1 MRYKRTEHPYPD
13 HELLGYRPVAALL
26 GVSKTTIERALESGR
41 IDQFEDSKGIP
52 RFHQVVTPQQFH
64 ANKATNM
71 VSTPTR
77 GQAAAGMDGLSAQA
91 VAHLPLTNPG
101 AAPAPKSRT
110 KQARP
115 WGLAS
120 PSGWDPTKGPL
131 DLTTAEKE
139 KRELAISR
147 AEKERFQGRLVQLKV
162 MEKEGTLLDK
172 SIFYQKAY
180 TLGSSIKDKLNG
192 LPSQTASQV
201 VAAIEEALV
210 GSGIPVT
217 QAREI
222 LAKANMEHTVREQ
235 FRLGV
240 TRALRDL
247 TSKSM
252 EDLIRE

>member
-13 HELLGYRPVAALL
+13 HELLGFRPVAELL

-52 RFHQVVTPQQFH
+52 RFHQVVTAQQFH
-64 ANKATNM
+64 TNKVTSK

-77 GQAAAGMDGLSAQA
+77 GQTAAGMDGLTAQA

-101 AAPAPKSRT
+101 AAPASKSRT
-110 KQARP
+110 KQAAP
-115 WGLAS
+115 QGPAS
-120 PSGWDPTKGPL
+120 AAGWDPSKGPL
-131 DLTTAEKE
+131 DLTTPEKE
-139 KRELAISR
+139 KRELAMSR

-180 TLGSSIKDKLNG
+180 TLGASIKDKLNG

-217 QAREI
+217 QVREI

-247 TSKSM
+247 TSKPM

>member
-13 HELLGYRPVAALL
+13 HELLGYRPVADLL
-26 GVSKTTIERALESGR
+26 GVSKTTIERALERGR
-41 IDQFEDSKGIP
+41 IDQFEDSKGVP

-77 GQAAAGMDGLSAQA
+77 GQAAAGMDGLTAQA

-110 KQARP
+110 KQAAP
-115 WGLAS
+115 QGPAS
-120 PSGWDPTKGPL
+120 ADGWDPTKGPL

-217 QAREI
+217 QVREL
-222 LAKANMEHTVREQ
+222 LAKANIEHTVREQ

-247 TSKSM
+247 TSKPM

>member
-13 HELLGYRPVAALL
+13 NELLGFRPVAELL
-26 GVSKTTIERALESGR
+26 GVSKTTIERAMATGR

-64 ANKATNM
+64 ANKVTSK

-101 AAPAPKSRT
+101 TAPAPKSRT
-110 KQARP
+110 KQATP
-115 WGLAS
+115 QGQA
-120 PSGWDPTKGPL
+120 PAAGWDPTKGPL
-131 DLTTAEKE
+131 DLTTTEKE

-217 QAREI
+217 QVREL

-247 TSKSM
+247 TSKPM

>member
-13 HELLGYRPVAALL
+13 HELLGFRPVADLL

-64 ANKATNM
+64 ANKVSSK

-77 GQAAAGMDGLSAQA
+77 GQAAAGMDRMAAQA

-110 KQARP
+110 KQAAP
-115 WGLAS
+115 QGPAS
-120 PSGWDPTKGPL
+120 AAGWDPTKGPL
-131 DLTTAEKE
+131 DMTTAEKE
-139 KRELAISR
+139 KRELAMSR

-162 MEKEGTLLDK
+162 MEKEGSLVDK
-172 SIFYQKAY
+172 QAFYQKAY
-180 TLGSSIKDKLNG
+180 TLASSIKDKLNG
-192 LPSQTASQV
+192 LPPQTAPQV
-201 VAAIEEALV
+201 VAAIEEALAV
-210 GSGIPVT
+210 AGIPAT

-222 LAKANMEHTVREQ
+222 LAKSNMEHTVREQ
-235 FRLGV
+235 IRLGI

-247 TSKSM
+247 TSKPM
-252 EDLIRE
+252 EELIRV